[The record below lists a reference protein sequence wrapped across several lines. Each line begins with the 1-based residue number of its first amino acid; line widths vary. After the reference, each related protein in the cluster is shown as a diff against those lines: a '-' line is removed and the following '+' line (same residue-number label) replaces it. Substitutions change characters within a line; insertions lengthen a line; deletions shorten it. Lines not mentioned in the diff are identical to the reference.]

1 MPMLLCICE
10 RCAYQFATEVIASK
24 QSVSQSVNQSVR
36 LSSIK
41 STVQS
46 CRIMLSVYEDQANRI
61 IRLYGTIL
69 FKSINQYIVMQSNE
83 IDT

>member
-24 QSVSQSVNQSVR
+24 QSVNQSVR